1 MACHFVDN
9 CAGSGINCNME
20 LMKVLLKPLQWIYCL
35 YAFIVFVSIML
46 LIFPFAIIVNLFG
59 RIRGGNMTIRLCMI
73 WADLWFFL
81 IFIWHKKIFEAPQDL
96 PAGRH
101 GKKKSYIFVSNHISY
116 LDGPILVKALRQ
128 PFRPLGKVEMSK
140 VPIFGFIYRNAI
152 VSVDRSSVSNRA
164 ESVRILKSIIN
175 KGISVMVFPE
185 GTFNMTT
192 KPLKDF
198 YEGAFRVAIETQTP
212 VKPILML
219 DAYRR
224 MPYETLLSLNPGQNR
239 ILYLEEIPVAGYTIS
254 DIGRLKDKVYAI
266 MEQKLIE
273 YNAAW
278 RRK

>member
-1 MACHFVDN
+1 
-9 CAGSGINCNME
+9 
-20 LMKVLLKPLQWIYCL
+20 MKVLLKPLKWVYSL
-35 YAFIVFVSIML
+35 YAFIIFVAIML
-46 LIFPFAIIVNLFG
+46 LIFPFVFIASFFG
-59 RIRGGNMTIRLCMI
+59 RIKGGNMTLRLCML
-73 WADLWFFL
+73 WADLWFPF
-81 IFIWHKKIFEAPQDL
+81 IFIWHKKIFEAPHD
-96 PAGRH
+96 
-101 GKKKSYIFVSNHISY
+101 KKKSYIFVSNHISY

-152 VSVDRSSVSNRA
+152 VSVERSSAANRA

-198 YEGAFRVAIETQTP
+198 YDGAFRVAIETQTP

-224 MPYETLLSLNPGQNR
+224 MPYETLFSMNPGQSR
-239 ILYLEEIPVAGYTIS
+239 ILYLDEIPVEGYTVD

-266 MEQKLIE
+266 MEKKMIE
-273 YNAAW
+273 YDAGW
-278 RRK
+278 RKPH